1 MPLDEEGARNFL
13 DQIFEIWIEPEIAR
27 RGRTGEPQQSTAI
40 DRCLIKLPR
49 DMPPI
54 ITFNSEIDWIAKVVV
69 PPHTSIEKGQY
80 VLLHQIQEITDVQ
93 PPVLDSK
100 PVPFVYLY
108 REGLAYHIVFDFAPN
123 EADMQEGWKFGK
135 AIAESLQQVLIER
148 TVRVQDSLKALLRAH
163 GLWAAPALLPYPLSR
178 IAKQLEEG
186 DTEGAHLT
194 LREYCT
200 PEFLAE
206 TTSKW
211 WSIEQF
217 AVRRQLIEDALGAH
231 REGKYRL
238 SIPALLPHLEG
249 IITDWIFT
257 QLPEDNVP
265 WGTESKTKRFRD
277 LVLDKPPTVSTYERI
292 VSSVID
298 FIVDGPVLQTF
309 RRWLD
314 QIERAFPNRHVV
326 EHGRYDDSLF
336 DQENSIKLFLLLD
349 TVYYILSNRAPN
361 ASLHVP

>member
-1 MPLDEEGARNFL
+1 
-13 DQIFEIWIEPEIAR
+13 
-27 RGRTGEPQQSTAI
+27 
-40 DRCLIKLPR
+40 
-49 DMPPI
+49 
-54 ITFNSEIDWIAKVVV
+54 
-69 PPHTSIEKGQY
+69 
-80 VLLHQIQEITDVQ
+80 
-93 PPVLDSK
+93 
-100 PVPFVYLY
+100 
-108 REGLAYHIVFDFAPN
+108 
-123 EADMQEGWKFGK
+123 
-135 AIAESLQQVLIER
+135 
-148 TVRVQDSLKALLRAH
+148 
-163 GLWAAPALLPYPLSR
+163 
-178 IAKQLEEG
+178 
-186 DTEGAHLT
+186 
-194 LREYCT
+194 
-200 PEFLAE
+200 
-206 TTSKW
+206 
-211 WSIEQF
+211 
-217 AVRRQLIEDALGAH
+217 VRRQLIEDALGAH